1 MDRLAIIGLGLMGG
15 SLGLAL
21 KTRGF
26 AGRVTGYTRSAE
38 RRQTALAR
46 GAVDEVFDTPQAAV
60 RGADVV
66 VYCAPILAIP
76 PLVRETLGDVKPGA
90 ILTDVGS
97 TKDDLARELTAVVQR
112 AGAVFLGSHPIAGS
126 EKQSIDAARPGLYE
140 GATVVIT
147 PTGDEPDGV
156 VAAVESLWKG
166 TGALVYRMSPG
177 DHDRMLARTSHLPHV
192 AAALLVAA
200 VARGGVAVSEFCGS
214 GFRDTTR
221 VAEGAPEIWMDI
233 LATNRAAVADELRAL
248 RAEIDLFIAGL
259 DHSDLPALQRVLSE
273 ARQARRTICGRRA
286 GGDVSG

>member
-21 KTRGF
+21 KARGF

-38 RRQTALAR
+38 RRQTALTR
-46 GAVDEVFDTPQAAV
+46 GAVDEVYDTPQAAV

-76 PLVRETLGDVKPGA
+76 PLVRETLADVKPGA
-90 ILTDVGS
+90 VLTDVGS
-97 TKDDLARELTAVVQR
+97 TKDDLVRELTGAVQES
-112 AGAVFLGSHPIAGS
+112 GAVFLGSHPIAGS

-147 PTGDEPDGV
+147 PTGTEPVGA
-156 VAAVESLWKG
+156 VAAVESLWKD

-214 GFRDTTR
+214 GFQDTTR

-233 LATNRAAVADELRAL
+233 LATNRVAVADELRAL

-259 DHSDLPALQRVLSE
+259 DRSDLPALQRVLGE
-273 ARQARRTICGRRA
+273 AREARRRICGRHA

>member
-1 MDRLAIIGLGLMGG
+1 MNRLAIIGLGLMGG

-21 KTRGF
+21 KARGF
-26 AGRVTGYTRSAE
+26 AGRVAGYTRSAE
-38 RRQTALAR
+38 RRQTALNR
-46 GAVDEVFDTPQAAV
+46 GAVDEVFDSPQAAV

-66 VYCAPILAIP
+66 VYCTPILAIP
-76 PLVRETLGDVKPGA
+76 PLVRETLGDLKPGA

-97 TKDDLARELTAVVQR
+97 TKEDLVRELTGAAQV
-112 AGAVFLGSHPIAGS
+112 AGAVFVGSHPIAGS

-147 PTGDEPDGV
+147 PVGSEPDGA

-200 VARGGVAVSEFCGS
+200 VSRGGVAVSEFCGS

-259 DHSDLPALQRVLSE
+259 DHSDLPALQRVLEE
-273 ARQARRTICGRRA
+273 ARQARRRICGRRA